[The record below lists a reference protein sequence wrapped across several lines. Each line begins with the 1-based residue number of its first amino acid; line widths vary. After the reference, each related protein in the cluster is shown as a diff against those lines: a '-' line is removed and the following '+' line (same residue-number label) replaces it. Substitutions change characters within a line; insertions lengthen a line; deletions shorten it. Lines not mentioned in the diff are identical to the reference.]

1 MKDRFGKLFLIFY
14 ASWNCSYLAVHL
26 LIDGLLG
33 FVNRFYHI
41 CDITNMYKGLDDQV
55 EVTMGL
61 VGELLVGMQHH
72 GGETVNIRRP
82 VGSSTAERK

>member
-1 MKDRFGKLFLIFY
+1 MFLIFY

-26 LIDGLLG
+26 LIDDLLG

-41 CDITNMYKGLDDQV
+41 CDITHMYKGLDDQV

-61 VGELLVGMQHH
+61 VGEVLVGMQHQ